1 MRVLW
6 PIFCYIFKT
15 FKVIKNNNF
24 LRKFFF
30 STRNTFTEFR
40 VIKNKGLLNDRIK
53 KFTPVVHFVKEE
65 HHTVTLYAVRVKM
78 HTEVLLV
85 ILRRTKYTSVVINTI
100 KIKFLTND

>member
-40 VIKNKGLLNDRIK
+40 VIKTWDRIK

-65 HHTVTLYAVRVKM
+65 HHTVTLHAVRVKM
-78 HTEVLLV
+78 HKS
-85 ILRRTKYTSVVINTI
+85 IIGDFAKN
-100 KIKFLTND
+100 KIYISCN